1 MTQTAQKLLADA
13 LQLPSEDR
21 GELISLLI
29 ESLDVGSDADAD
41 AVWSDE
47 IARRLKQ
54 IDDGQVEMIDWSEA
68 RRIIRGQDGTDR
80 H

>member
-29 ESLDVGSDADAD
+29 ESLDVGSDTDAD
-41 AVWSDE
+41 AAWSDE

-68 RRIIRGQDGTDR
+68 KRIIRGQDGTDR

>member
-1 MTQTAQKLLADA
+1 MPQAAQKLLADA

-29 ESLDVGSDADAD
+29 ESLDDGSDANAET
-41 AVWSDE
+41 AWSDE
-47 IARRLKQ
+47 LARRLKQ

-68 RRIIRGQDGTDR
+68 RQIIRGQDGTDR